1 MAISVWEQS
10 TYFAPKDLV
19 IVGCG
24 FVGLWTAY
32 EAIHQNPKLNITIL
46 ERGTIPS
53 GASTRNAGFS
63 CFGSVSE
70 LISDIQLMG
79 EAAMLETV
87 KMRYDGLQRIQEVF
101 KAKEIDYNQWGGYE
115 LFEGK
120 KGAKNDESGLYD
132 ISKLESD
139 IAYLNKI
146 LAPALKTPK
155 KNGKYLPIY
164 TNASKHIKKLG
175 FQGIEA
181 LAFNQLE
188 GQLNSAKLVL
198 ALQKAVQAKGVQI
211 LFNTEVKKFK
221 SHKKGV
227 TITTNL
233 EAVLE
238 TKQFLVCTNGFA
250 KQLIPSLDVVPAR
263 GQVFVTEPIKNLKF
277 KGCFHFDE
285 GYYYFRNLGNRLLLG
300 GARNADFKNE
310 KTYSLETSATIQKV
324 LEDCMMQR
332 ILPKGSKKPKIEL
345 RWSGTMGMG
354 TIKKPIIEQ
363 VQPNV
368 YCAVRMSGM
377 GVAIALHLNSIFGFL
392 DPLGRIRCIIKSS
405 NTFCMVAEVSNEYVF
420 SFLKSAFLAPPNNKR
435 LPKLR
440 K

>member
-32 EAIHQNPKLNITIL
+32 EAIQKNPKLNITIL
-46 ERGTIPS
+46 ERGVIPS

-70 LISDIQLMG
+70 LMYDVQLMG

-87 KMRYDGLQRIQEVF
+87 KMRYDGLQRIQKVF
-101 KAKEIDYNQWGGYE
+101 NAKEIDYNQWGGYE

-120 KGAKNDESGLYD
+120 KSKNSSNDLYD
-132 ISKLESD
+132 ISKLEND

-146 LAPALKTPK
+146 LAPALKSPK

-164 TNASKHIKKLG
+164 TNASKEIKKLG

-181 LAFNQLE
+181 LVFNQME

-211 LFNTEVKKFK
+211 LFSTEVKKFK

-233 EAVLE
+233 DAPLE
-238 TKQFLVCTNGFA
+238 TKQFIICTNGFA
-250 KQLIPSLDVVPAR
+250 KQLIPDLDVVPAR

-285 GYYYFRNLGNRLLLG
+285 GYFYFRNLGNRLLLG

-310 KTYSLETSATIQKV
+310 KTYSLDTSDTIQKV
-324 LEDCMMQR
+324 LEKFMMER

-354 TIKKPIIEQ
+354 KIKKPIIEQ
-363 VQPNV
+363 LQPNV

-377 GVAIALHLNSIFGFL
+377 GVAIAPI
-392 DPLGRIRCIIKSS
+392 
-405 NTFCMVAEVSNEYVF
+405 VAQKA
-420 SFLKSAFLAPPNNKR
+420 LKLMKV
-435 LPKLR
+435 
-440 K
+440 

>member
-10 TYFAPKDLV
+10 TYFAQKDLV

-32 EAIHQNPKLNITIL
+32 EAIQKNPKLNITIL
-46 ERGTIPS
+46 ERGVIPS

-70 LISDIQLMG
+70 LMYDVQLMG
-79 EAAMLETV
+79 EEAMLETV
-87 KMRYDGLQRIQEVF
+87 KMRYDGLQRIQDVF

-115 LFEGK
+115 LFEGAK
-120 KGAKNDESGLYD
+120 KEGYD
-132 ISKLESD
+132 ISKLNDD
-139 IAYLNKI
+139 ITYLNKI
-146 LAPALKTPK
+146 LAPVLKTPK

-164 TNASKHIKKLG
+164 TNASKEINKLG

-181 LAFNQLE
+181 LAYNKLE

-198 ALQKAVQAKGVQI
+198 ALQKAVQGKGVQI
-211 LFNTEVKKFK
+211 LFSTEVKKFK
-221 SHKKGV
+221 SHAKGV
-227 TITTNL
+227 TIATNL
-233 EAVLE
+233 DAPIE
-238 TKQFLVCTNGFA
+238 TKQMLVCTNGFA
-250 KQLIPSLDVVPAR
+250 KLLIPTLDVVPAR
-263 GQVFVTEPIKNLKF
+263 GQVFVTEPIPNLKF
-277 KGCFHFDE
+277 KGCYHFDE

-310 KTYSLETSATIQKV
+310 KTYSLDTSKTIQQV
-324 LEDCMMQR
+324 LEEFMMQR

-354 TIKKPIIEQ
+354 KIKKPIIEK

-377 GVAIALHLNSIFGFL
+377 GVAIAPI
-392 DPLGRIRCIIKSS
+392 
-405 NTFCMVAEVSNEYVF
+405 VAQKAINLMK
-420 SFLKSAFLAPPNNKR
+420 LK
-435 LPKLR
+435 
-440 K
+440 

>member
-10 TYFAPKDLV
+10 TYFAPNDLV

-79 EAAMLETV
+79 EDAMLETV

-101 KAKEIDYNQWGGYE
+101 KAKEIEYNQWGGYE

-132 ISKLESD
+132 ISKLDSD

-164 TNASKHIKKLG
+164 TNASKDIKKLG

-221 SHKKGV
+221 RHKKGV
-227 TITTNL
+227 TIKTNL

-324 LEDCMMQR
+324 LEDFMMQR

-363 VQPNV
+363 LQPNV

-377 GVAIALHLNSIFGFL
+377 GVAIAPI
-392 DPLGRIRCIIKSS
+392 
-405 NTFCMVAEVSNEYVF
+405 VAKKA
-420 SFLKSAFLAPPNNKR
+420 LKLMKG
-435 LPKLR
+435 
-440 K
+440 

>member
-32 EAIHQNPKLNITIL
+32 EAIQKNPKLNITIL
-46 ERGTIPS
+46 ERGVIPS

-70 LISDIQLMG
+70 LKYDVQLMG

-87 KMRYDGLQRIQEVF
+87 KMRYDGLQRIQKVF

-120 KGAKNDESGLYD
+120 KSKNSSNDLYD
-132 ISKLESD
+132 ISKLEND
-139 IAYLNKI
+139 ITYLNKI

-164 TNASKHIKKLG
+164 TNASKDIKKLG

-181 LAFNQLE
+181 LAFNQME

-198 ALQKAVQAKGVQI
+198 ALQKAVQSKGVQI
-211 LFNTEVKKFK
+211 LFSTEVKKFK
-221 SHKKGV
+221 AHKKGV

-233 EAVLE
+233 DAPLE
-238 TKQFLVCTNGFA
+238 TKQLLICTNGFA
-250 KQLIPSLDVVPAR
+250 KQLIPDLDVVPAR

-310 KTYSLETSATIQKV
+310 KTYSLDTSDTIQKV
-324 LEDCMMQR
+324 LEKFMMER

-354 TIKKPIIEQ
+354 KIKKPIIEQ
-363 VQPNV
+363 LQPNV

-377 GVAIALHLNSIFGFL
+377 GVAIAPI
-392 DPLGRIRCIIKSS
+392 
-405 NTFCMVAEVSNEYVF
+405 VAQKA
-420 SFLKSAFLAPPNNKR
+420 LKLM
-435 LPKLR
+435 KL
-440 K
+440 

>member
-120 KGAKNDESGLYD
+120 KGAKIDESGLYD

-155 KNGKYLPIY
+155 KDGKYLPIY
-164 TNASKHIKKLG
+164 TNASKDIKKLG

-324 LEDCMMQR
+324 LEDFMMQR

-354 TIKKPIIEQ
+354 SIKKPIIEQ

-377 GVAIALHLNSIFGFL
+377 GVAIAPI
-392 DPLGRIRCIIKSS
+392 
-405 NTFCMVAEVSNEYVF
+405 VAKKA
-420 SFLKSAFLAPPNNKR
+420 LKLMKG
-435 LPKLR
+435 
-440 K
+440 

>member
-10 TYFAPKDLV
+10 TYFSPKDLV

-79 EAAMLETV
+79 ETAMLETV

-164 TNASKHIKKLG
+164 TNASKDIKKLG

-324 LEDCMMQR
+324 LEDFMMQR

-354 TIKKPIIEQ
+354 SIKKPIIEQ

-377 GVAIALHLNSIFGFL
+377 GVAIAPI
-392 DPLGRIRCIIKSS
+392 
-405 NTFCMVAEVSNEYVF
+405 VAKKA
-420 SFLKSAFLAPPNNKR
+420 LKLMKG
-435 LPKLR
+435 
-440 K
+440 

>member
-32 EAIHQNPKLNITIL
+32 EAIHQNPKLQITIL

-70 LISDIQLMG
+70 LISDVQLMG

-87 KMRYDGLQRIQEVF
+87 KMRYDGLQRIQKVF

-120 KGAKNDESGLYD
+120 KTAQDTKVKGSKPNKGINSELYD
-132 ISKLESD
+132 ISKLEND

-146 LAPALKTPK
+146 LAPELKTPK

-164 TNASKHIKKLG
+164 TNASKNIKKLG

-181 LAFNQLE
+181 LAFNQME

-198 ALQKAVQAKGVQI
+198 ALQQAVQAKGVQI
-211 LFNTEVKKFK
+211 LFSTEVKKFK

-233 EAVLE
+233 DAPLEA
-238 TKQFLVCTNGFA
+238 KQFLICTNGFA

-310 KTYSLETSATIQKV
+310 KTYSLDTSSTIQKV
-324 LEDCMMQR
+324 LEQFMMER
-332 ILPKGSKKPKIEL
+332 ILPKGTKKPKIEL
-345 RWSGTMGMG
+345 RWSGTMGIG
-354 TIKKPIIEQ
+354 SIKKPIIEQ

-377 GVAIALHLNSIFGFL
+377 GVAIAPI
-392 DPLGRIRCIIKSS
+392 
-405 NTFCMVAEVSNEYVF
+405 VAQRA
-420 SFLKSAFLAPPNNKR
+420 LKLM
-435 LPKLR
+435 KL
-440 K
+440 

>member
-164 TNASKHIKKLG
+164 TNASKDIKKLG

-324 LEDCMMQR
+324 LEDFMMQR

-345 RWSGTMGMG
+345 RWSGTMGIG
-354 TIKKPIIEQ
+354 SIKKPIIEQ

-377 GVAIALHLNSIFGFL
+377 GVAIAPI
-392 DPLGRIRCIIKSS
+392 
-405 NTFCMVAEVSNEYVF
+405 VAKKA
-420 SFLKSAFLAPPNNKR
+420 LKLMKG
-435 LPKLR
+435 
-440 K
+440 

>member
-32 EAIHQNPKLNITIL
+32 EAIQKNPKLNITIL

-70 LISDIQLMG
+70 LIYDVQLMG
-79 EAAMLETV
+79 EANMLETV
-87 KMRYDGLQRIQEVF
+87 KMRYDGLQRIQKVF
-101 KAKEIDYNQWGGYE
+101 KASEIDYNQWGGYE
-115 LFEGK
+115 LFEAQK
-120 KGAKNDESGLYD
+120 NKNAKNNKTKKPVGYD
-132 ISKLESD
+132 VSKLDSD
-139 IAYLNKI
+139 IAYLNNI
-146 LAPALKTPK
+146 LAPVLKTPK

-164 TNASKHIKKLG
+164 TNATKDIKKLG

-221 SHKKGV
+221 SHSKGV
-227 TITTNL
+227 TIHTNL
-233 EAVLE
+233 EAPLE
-238 TKQFLVCTNGFA
+238 SKQFLVCTNGFA

-263 GQVFVTEPIKNLKF
+263 GQVFVTEPIPNLKF
-277 KGCFHFDE
+277 KGCYHFDE

-310 KTYSLETSATIQKV
+310 KTFSLETSSKIQKV
-324 LEDCMMQR
+324 LEQFMMER

-354 TIKKPIIEQ
+354 KIKKPIIQ
-363 VQPNV
+363 ALQPNV

-377 GVAIALHLNSIFGFL
+377 GVAIAPI
-392 DPLGRIRCIIKSS
+392 
-405 NTFCMVAEVSNEYVF
+405 VAKKVVQ
-420 SFLKSAFLAPPNNKR
+420 LMGC
-435 LPKLR
+435 
-440 K
+440 

>member
-1 MAISVWEQS
+1 
-10 TYFAPKDLV
+10 
-19 IVGCG
+19 
-24 FVGLWTAY
+24 LWTAY
-32 EAIHQNPKLNITIL
+32 EAIQKNPKLNITIL
-46 ERGTIPS
+46 ERGVIPS

-70 LISDIQLMG
+70 LMYDVQLMG
-79 EAAMLETV
+79 ETAMLETV
-87 KMRYDGLQRIQEVF
+87 KMRYDGLQRIQKVF

-120 KGAKNDESGLYD
+120 KKAKDSKGKLNKGSNSAMSDLYD
-132 ISKLESD
+132 ISKLEND

-164 TNASKHIKKLG
+164 TNASKDIKKLG

-198 ALQKAVQAKGVQI
+198 ALQKAVQSKGVQI

-233 EAVLE
+233 DAPLEA
-238 TKQFLVCTNGFA
+238 KQFLICTNGFA
-250 KQLIPSLDVVPAR
+250 KQLIPDLDVVPAR

-324 LEDCMMQR
+324 LEDFMMQR

-354 TIKKPIIEQ
+354 KIKKPIIEEL
-363 VQPNV
+363 QPNV

-377 GVAIALHLNSIFGFL
+377 GVAIAPI
-392 DPLGRIRCIIKSS
+392 
-405 NTFCMVAEVSNEYVF
+405 VAQRA
-420 SFLKSAFLAPPNNKR
+420 LKLMKG
-435 LPKLR
+435 
-440 K
+440 

>member
-32 EAIHQNPKLNITIL
+32 EAIHKNPKLNITII
-46 ERGTIPS
+46 ERGIMPS

-70 LISDIQLMG
+70 LMYDVQLMG
-79 EAAMLETV
+79 ESDMLATV
-87 KMRYDGLQRIQEVF
+87 KMRYDGLQRIQKVF
-101 KAKEIDYNQWGGYE
+101 KAAEIDYNQWGGYE
-115 LFEGK
+115 LFEAK
-120 KGAKNDESGLYD
+120 KIDKKSKVAKVDAGYD
-132 ISKLESD
+132 TSNLDAD

-146 LAPALKTPK
+146 LAPVLKTAK

-164 TNASKHIKKLG
+164 TNATKDLNKLG

-221 SHKKGV
+221 SHSKGV
-227 TITTNL
+227 TIHTNL
-233 EAVLE
+233 EAPLE
-238 TKQFLVCTNGFA
+238 TKQFIVCTNGFA
-250 KQLIPSLDVVPAR
+250 KQLIPNLDVVPAR
-263 GQVFVTEPIKNLKF
+263 GQVFVTEPIPNLKF
-277 KGCFHFDE
+277 KGTFHYDE
-285 GYYYFRNLGNRLLLG
+285 GFYYFRNLGNRLLLG
-300 GARNADFKNE
+300 GARNKDFKNE
-310 KTYSLETSATIQKV
+310 KTYSLETSAKIQKV
-324 LEDCMMQR
+324 LEDFMMR
-332 ILPKGSKKPKIEL
+332 HILPKGAKKPKIEL
-345 RWSGTMGMG
+345 RWSGTMGIG
-354 TIKKPIIEQ
+354 KDKKPIIRE

-368 YCAVRMSGM
+368 FCAVRMSGM
-377 GVAIALHLNSIFGFL
+377 GVAIAPI
-392 DPLGRIRCIIKSS
+392 
-405 NTFCMVAEVSNEYVF
+405 VAQKAIQ
-420 SFLKSAFLAPPNNKR
+420 LMKI
-435 LPKLR
+435 
-440 K
+440 

>member
-32 EAIHQNPKLNITIL
+32 EAIQKNPKLNITIL
-46 ERGTIPS
+46 ERGVIPS

-70 LISDIQLMG
+70 LMYDVQLMG
-79 EAAMLETV
+79 EATMLETV
-87 KMRYDGLQRIQEVF
+87 KMRYDGLQRIQKVF

-120 KGAKNDESGLYD
+120 KSKNSSNDLYD
-132 ISKLESD
+132 ISKLEND

-164 TNASKHIKKLG
+164 TNASKDIKKLG

-181 LAFNQLE
+181 LAFNQME

-211 LFNTEVKKFK
+211 LFSTEVKKFK

-233 EAVLE
+233 DAPLE
-238 TKQFLVCTNGFA
+238 TKQFIICTNGFA
-250 KQLIPSLDVVPAR
+250 KQLIPDLDVVPAR

-285 GYYYFRNLGNRLLLG
+285 GYFYFRNLGNRLLLG

-310 KTYSLETSATIQKV
+310 KTYSLDTSDTIQKV
-324 LEDCMMQR
+324 LEKFMMER

-354 TIKKPIIEQ
+354 KIKKPIIEQ
-363 VQPNV
+363 LQPNV

-377 GVAIALHLNSIFGFL
+377 GVAIAPI
-392 DPLGRIRCIIKSS
+392 
-405 NTFCMVAEVSNEYVF
+405 VAQKA
-420 SFLKSAFLAPPNNKR
+420 LKLMKV
-435 LPKLR
+435 
-440 K
+440 

>member
-70 LISDIQLMG
+70 LMSDIQLMG

-101 KAKEIDYNQWGGYE
+101 KSKEIDYNQWGGYE
-115 LFEGK
+115 LFERK
-120 KGAKNDESGLYD
+120 KTNKSANTNLYD

-164 TNASKHIKKLG
+164 TNASKDIQKLG

-211 LFNTEVKKFK
+211 LFGTEVKKFK
-221 SHKKGV
+221 SHSKGV

-250 KQLIPSLDVVPAR
+250 KQLIPGLDVVPAR

-285 GYYYFRNLGNRLLLG
+285 GYYYFRNLGDRLLLG
-300 GARNADFKNE
+300 GARNTDFKNE
-310 KTYSLETSATIQKV
+310 KTYSLDTSDTIQKV
-324 LEDCMMQR
+324 LEQFMMQR

-354 TIKKPIIEQ
+354 SIKKPIIEQ

-377 GVAIALHLNSIFGFL
+377 GVAIAPI
-392 DPLGRIRCIIKSS
+392 
-405 NTFCMVAEVSNEYVF
+405 VAKKA
-420 SFLKSAFLAPPNNKR
+420 LKLMKG
-435 LPKLR
+435 
-440 K
+440 

>member
-10 TYFAPKDLV
+10 TYFAQKDLV

-32 EAIHQNPKLNITIL
+32 EAIQKNPKLNITIL
-46 ERGTIPS
+46 ERGVIPS

-70 LISDIQLMG
+70 LMYDVQLMG
-79 EAAMLETV
+79 EEAMLETV
-87 KMRYDGLQRIQEVF
+87 KMRYDGLQRIQDVF

-115 LFEGK
+115 LFEGAK
-120 KGAKNDESGLYD
+120 KEAYD
-132 ISKLESD
+132 ISKLD
-139 IAYLNKI
+139 DHITYLNKI
-146 LAPALKTPK
+146 LAPVLKTPK

-164 TNASKHIKKLG
+164 TNASKEINKLG

-181 LAFNQLE
+181 LAYNKLE

-198 ALQKAVQAKGVQI
+198 ALQKAVQGKGVQI
-211 LFNTEVKKFK
+211 LFSTEVKKFK
-221 SHKKGV
+221 SHAKGV

-233 EAVLE
+233 DAPIE
-238 TKQFLVCTNGFA
+238 TKQMLVCTNGFA
-250 KQLIPSLDVVPAR
+250 KLLIPTLDVVPAR
-263 GQVFVTEPIKNLKF
+263 GQVFVTEPIPNLKF
-277 KGCFHFDE
+277 KGCYHFDE

-310 KTYSLETSATIQKV
+310 KTYSLDTSKTIQQV
-324 LEDCMMQR
+324 LEEFMMQR
-332 ILPKGSKKPKIEL
+332 ILPKASKKPKIEL

-354 TIKKPIIEQ
+354 KIKKPIIEK

-377 GVAIALHLNSIFGFL
+377 GVAIAPI
-392 DPLGRIRCIIKSS
+392 
-405 NTFCMVAEVSNEYVF
+405 VAQKAINLMK
-420 SFLKSAFLAPPNNKR
+420 LK
-435 LPKLR
+435 
-440 K
+440 

>member
-32 EAIHQNPKLNITIL
+32 EAIQKNPKLNITIL
-46 ERGTIPS
+46 ERGIIPS

-70 LISDIQLMG
+70 LMYDVQLMG
-79 EAAMLETV
+79 EANMLETV
-87 KMRYDGLQRIQEVF
+87 KMRYDGLQRIQKVF
-101 KAKEIDYNQWGGYE
+101 KASEIDYNQWGGYE
-115 LFEGK
+115 LFEGTA
-120 KGAKNDESGLYD
+120 GYA
-132 ISKLESD
+132 ISNLDKD

-146 LAPALKTPK
+146 LAPVLKTPK

-164 TNASKHIKKLG
+164 TNATKSIKKLG

-211 LFNTEVKKFK
+211 LFSTEVQKYK

-227 TITTNL
+227 TIQTNL
-233 EAVLE
+233 DAPIE
-238 TKQFLVCTNGFA
+238 TKQLLVCTNGFA
-250 KQLIPSLDVVPAR
+250 KKLIPSLDVVPAR
-263 GQVFVTEPIKNLKF
+263 GQVFVTEPIPNLKF

-285 GYYYFRNLGNRLLLG
+285 GFYYFRNLGNRLLLG
-300 GARNADFKNE
+300 GARNKDFKNE
-310 KTYSLETSATIQKV
+310 KTYSLETSTRIQNV
-324 LEDCMMQR
+324 LEEFMMQR
-332 ILPKGSKKPKIEL
+332 ILPKGTKKPKIEL

-354 TIKKPIIEQ
+354 KIKKPIIQE
-363 VQPNV
+363 VEPNV

-377 GVAIALHLNSIFGFL
+377 GVAIAPIVAHKAIQL
-392 DPLGRIRCIIKSS
+392 IKI
-405 NTFCMVAEVSNEYVF
+405 
-420 SFLKSAFLAPPNNKR
+420 K
-435 LPKLR
+435 
-440 K
+440 

>member
-32 EAIHQNPKLNITIL
+32 EAIHQNPKLQITIL

-70 LISDIQLMG
+70 LMSDIQLMG
-79 EAAMLETV
+79 EAAMIETV

-120 KGAKNDESGLYD
+120 KTIKDKKVKASKEASKGSSSHQSELYD

-164 TNASKHIKKLG
+164 TNASKDIQKLG
-175 FQGIEA
+175 FQGIDA

-211 LFNTEVKKFK
+211 LFSTEVKKFK

-233 EAVLE
+233 EAPLE

-250 KQLIPSLDVVPAR
+250 KQLIPGLDVVPAR

-324 LEDCMMQR
+324 LEDFMMQR

-345 RWSGTMGMG
+345 RWSGTMGIG

-377 GVAIALHLNSIFGFL
+377 GVAIAPI
-392 DPLGRIRCIIKSS
+392 
-405 NTFCMVAEVSNEYVF
+405 VAKKA
-420 SFLKSAFLAPPNNKR
+420 LKLMKG
-435 LPKLR
+435 
-440 K
+440 

>member
-32 EAIHQNPKLNITIL
+32 EAIHQNPKLQITIL

-70 LISDIQLMG
+70 LMSDIQLMG
-79 EAAMLETV
+79 EATMLETV

-120 KGAKNDESGLYD
+120 KTVKDTKAKASKGVKSDESALYD

-164 TNASKHIKKLG
+164 TNASKDIQKLG

-227 TITTNL
+227 IITTNL

-250 KQLIPSLDVVPAR
+250 KQLIPGLDVVPAR

-324 LEDCMMQR
+324 LEDFMMQR

-354 TIKKPIIEQ
+354 SIKKPIIEQ

-377 GVAIALHLNSIFGFL
+377 GVAIAPI
-392 DPLGRIRCIIKSS
+392 
-405 NTFCMVAEVSNEYVF
+405 VAKKV
-420 SFLKSAFLAPPNNKR
+420 LKLMKG
-435 LPKLR
+435 
-440 K
+440 

>member
-32 EAIHQNPKLNITIL
+32 EAIQKNPKLNITIL

-70 LISDIQLMG
+70 LIYDVQLMG
-79 EAAMLETV
+79 EANMLETV
-87 KMRYDGLQRIQEVF
+87 KMRYDGLQRIQKVF
-101 KAKEIDYNQWGGYE
+101 KASEIDYNQWGGYE
-115 LFEGK
+115 LFEAQK
-120 KGAKNDESGLYD
+120 NKNAKNNNPKKPVGYD
-132 ISKLESD
+132 VSKLDSD
-139 IAYLNKI
+139 IAYLNNI
-146 LAPALKTPK
+146 LAPVLKTPK

-164 TNASKHIKKLG
+164 TNATKDIKKLG

-221 SHKKGV
+221 SHSKGV
-227 TITTNL
+227 TIHTNL
-233 EAVLE
+233 EGPLE
-238 TKQFLVCTNGFA
+238 SKQFLVCTNGFA

-263 GQVFVTEPIKNLKF
+263 GQVFVTEPIPNLKF
-277 KGCFHFDE
+277 KGCYHFDE

-310 KTYSLETSATIQKV
+310 KTFSLETSSKIQKV
-324 LEDCMMQR
+324 LEQFMMER

-354 TIKKPIIEQ
+354 KIKKPIIQ
-363 VQPNV
+363 ALQPNV

-377 GVAIALHLNSIFGFL
+377 GVAIAPI
-392 DPLGRIRCIIKSS
+392 
-405 NTFCMVAEVSNEYVF
+405 VAKKVTE
-420 SFLKSAFLAPPNNKR
+420 LM
-435 LPKLR
+435 KL
-440 K
+440 

>member
-32 EAIHQNPKLNITIL
+32 EAIHKNPKLNITIL

-70 LISDIQLMG
+70 LIYDVQLMG
-79 EAAMLETV
+79 EANMLETV
-87 KMRYDGLQRIQEVF
+87 KMRYDGLQRIQKVF
-101 KAKEIDYNQWGGYE
+101 KASEIDYNQWGGYE
-115 LFEGK
+115 LFEEG
-120 KGAKNDESGLYD
+120 GAYD
-132 ISKLESD
+132 ISKLDSD
-139 IAYLNKI
+139 IAYLNKV
-146 LAPALKTPK
+146 LAPALKTVK

-164 TNASKHIKKLG
+164 TNATKDIKKLG

-221 SHKKGV
+221 SHSKGV
-227 TITTNL
+227 TIHTNL
-233 EAVLE
+233 EAPLE
-238 TKQFLVCTNGFA
+238 AKQFLVCTNGFA
-250 KQLIPSLDVVPAR
+250 KQLIPSLNVVPAR
-263 GQVFVTEPIKNLKF
+263 GQVFVTEPIPNLKF
-277 KGCFHFDE
+277 KGTFHYDE

-300 GARNADFKNE
+300 GARNKDFKNE
-310 KTYSLETSATIQKV
+310 KTYSLETSNKIQKV
-324 LEDCMMQR
+324 LEEFMMKR

-345 RWSGTMGMG
+345 RWSGTMGIG
-354 TIKKPIIEQ
+354 KIKKPIIQE

-377 GVAIALHLNSIFGFL
+377 GVAIAPIVAKKVVKLMMG
-392 DPLGRIRCIIKSS
+392 
-405 NTFCMVAEVSNEYVF
+405 NT
-420 SFLKSAFLAPPNNKR
+420 NN
-435 LPKLR
+435 
-440 K
+440 

>member
-32 EAIHQNPKLNITIL
+32 EAIQKNPKLNITIL
-46 ERGTIPS
+46 ERGVIPS

-70 LISDIQLMG
+70 LMYDVQLMG

-87 KMRYDGLQRIQEVF
+87 KMRYDGLQRIQKVF
-101 KAKEIDYNQWGGYE
+101 KAKEIDYNQLGGYE

-120 KGAKNDESGLYD
+120 KSKNSSNDLYD
-132 ISKLESD
+132 ISKLEND

-155 KNGKYLPIY
+155 KNGKFLPIY
-164 TNASKHIKKLG
+164 TNASKEIKKLG

-181 LAFNQLE
+181 LVFNQLE

-211 LFNTEVKKFK
+211 LFSTEVKKFK

-227 TITTNL
+227 TITTNID
-233 EAVLE
+233 APLE
-238 TKQFLVCTNGFA
+238 TKQFIICTNGFA
-250 KQLIPSLDVVPAR
+250 KQLIPDLDVVPAR

-285 GYYYFRNLGNRLLLG
+285 GYFYFRNLGNRLLLG

-310 KTYSLETSATIQKV
+310 KTYSLDTSDTIQKV
-324 LEDCMMQR
+324 LEKFMMER

-354 TIKKPIIEQ
+354 KIKKPIIEQ
-363 VQPNV
+363 LQPNV

-377 GVAIALHLNSIFGFL
+377 GVAIAPI
-392 DPLGRIRCIIKSS
+392 
-405 NTFCMVAEVSNEYVF
+405 VAQKA
-420 SFLKSAFLAPPNNKR
+420 LKLMKV
-435 LPKLR
+435 
-440 K
+440 

>member
-164 TNASKHIKKLG
+164 TNASKDIKKLG

-310 KTYSLETSATIQKV
+310 KTYSLDTSDTIQKV
-324 LEDCMMQR
+324 LEKFMMER

-354 TIKKPIIEQ
+354 KIKKPIIKQ
-363 VQPNV
+363 LQPNV

-377 GVAIALHLNSIFGFL
+377 GVAIAPI
-392 DPLGRIRCIIKSS
+392 
-405 NTFCMVAEVSNEYVF
+405 VAQRA
-420 SFLKSAFLAPPNNKR
+420 LKLMKV
-435 LPKLR
+435 
-440 K
+440 

>member
-70 LISDIQLMG
+70 LMSDIQLMG

-115 LFEGK
+115 LFEEK
-120 KGAKNDESGLYD
+120 ITNKNTKASKANKGVSSDEGALYD

-146 LAPALKTPK
+146 LAPVLKTPK

-164 TNASKHIKKLG
+164 TNASKDIQKLG

-211 LFNTEVKKFK
+211 LFGTEVKKFK

-250 KQLIPSLDVVPAR
+250 KQLIPGLDVVPAR
-263 GQVFVTEPIKNLKF
+263 GQVFVTEPIKNLKL

-324 LEDCMMQR
+324 LEDFMMQR

-354 TIKKPIIEQ
+354 SIKKPIIEQ

-377 GVAIALHLNSIFGFL
+377 GVAIAPI
-392 DPLGRIRCIIKSS
+392 
-405 NTFCMVAEVSNEYVF
+405 VAKKA
-420 SFLKSAFLAPPNNKR
+420 LKLMKG
-435 LPKLR
+435 
-440 K
+440 